1 MIARCIRLRAKAN
14 MNCKK
19 TSEEIP
25 MTKTDKQR
33 IKCNNN
39 FGVYLVLS
47 RPLEVNDNKIV
58 YDCFRI
64 SNLHTK

>member
-14 MNCKK
+14 MNSKK

-33 IKCNNN
+33 IKSNNN